1 MIQYKRL
8 LLVGLLS
15 ILLPLSKGHAEN
27 LSGIGLEML
36 GKSISFVKNNYSC
49 APTMISGPSK
59 SKIICATPSKKLIV
73 AAVESRVV
81 SVEVIQ
87 FTTKT
92 SISDILNGHLESCR
106 KSTENKFKLEFNC
119 EEQKTI
125 ILELMKSSFAKFS
138 LKNSGFITK
147 LLLMYDKP
155 STYFGNMVLLITI
168 KIS

>member
-1 MIQYKRL
+1 MIQYKKL

-15 ILLPLSKGHAEN
+15 ILLPLSKGYAEK
-27 LSGIGLEML
+27 LSSIGLEML

-59 SKIICATPSKKLIV
+59 SKIICATSSNKLII
-73 AAVESRVV
+73 AAVKSRVV

-92 SISDILNGHLESCR
+92 SINNILNGNLESCQ
-106 KSTENKFKLEFNC
+106 KSTESNLKLEFNC

-125 ILELMKSSFAKFS
+125 ILELDVSASELRTEFCLFQYCRS
-138 LKNSGFITK
+138 RVN
-147 LLLMYDKP
+147 
-155 STYFGNMVLLITI
+155 
-168 KIS
+168 